1 MKRVSLKSDAKR
13 ALAAYNKLP
22 SYSIQEDILQRLVE
36 EYPDH
41 KNVGAVD
48 TKVKLLNLFY
58 STGIQAT
65 NLMTA
70 HILSIKDIDARLKAG
85 DKSLVAEIATLKLTN
100 GDVRFN
106 YSFATKYCA
115 LHQPTKYPIYDSIVA
130 DTFESLFVQGY
141 LPKYTYSRTNSKL
154 PNTFTKGEFAAKLKE
169 YDFFVDLYKYFME
182 LFDLTEFTVRKVDA
196 YIWGA
201 FKVAGEDFEIERLA
215 KLDKSNIAEVKI
227 E

>member
-1 MKRVSLKSDAKR
+1 MKRVSLKSDAER
-13 ALAAYNKLP
+13 ALAAYDKLP

-36 EYPDH
+36 EYSDH
-41 KNVGAVD
+41 KNAGAVD

-65 NLMTA
+65 NLMAA

-85 DKSLVAEIATLKLTN
+85 DKSLVAEIATLELTN

-141 LPKYTYSRTNSKL
+141 LPKYTYSRTKSKL
-154 PNTFTKGEFAAKLKE
+154 PNTFTKGEFVAKLKE

-182 LFDLTEFTVRKVDA
+182 LFDLTEFTVREVDA

-227 E
+227 

>member
-1 MKRVSLKSDAKR
+1 MKRVSLKSDAER

-22 SYSIQEDILQRLVE
+22 SYSIQEDILQRLVKK
-36 EYPDH
+36 YPDH
-41 KNVGAVD
+41 KNAGAVD

-65 NLMTA
+65 NLMAA
-70 HILSIKDIDARLKAG
+70 HILLIKDIDARLKAG
-85 DKSLVAEIATLKLTN
+85 DKSLVAEIATLKLSN

-141 LPKYTYSRTNSKL
+141 FPKYTYSRTKSKL

-169 YDFFVDLYKYFME
+169 YDFFVDFYKYFME
-182 LFDLTEFTVRKVDA
+182 LFDLTKFTVREVDA

-227 E
+227 

>member
-1 MKRVSLKSDAKR
+1 MKSVSLKLDAER
-13 ALAAYNKLP
+13 ALAAYDKLP
-22 SYSIQEDILQRLVE
+22 SYSIQEDILKHLVKE
-36 EYPDH
+36 HPDH
-41 KNVGAVD
+41 KNVGAVE

-70 HILSIKDIDARLKAG
+70 HILLIKDIDARLEAG
-85 DKSLVAEIATLKLTN
+85 DKSLVAEIATLELTN

-141 LPKYTYSRTNSKL
+141 LPKYAYSRTKSKL

-215 KLDKSNIAEVKI
+215 KLDKKSIAEVKI
-227 E
+227 

>member
-1 MKRVSLKSDAKR
+1 MKKVSLKSDAKR
-13 ALAAYNKLP
+13 ALAAYDKLP
-22 SYSIQEDILQRLVE
+22 SYSIQEDILKRLVK

-41 KNVGAVD
+41 KNAGAVD

-65 NLMTA
+65 NLTTA
-70 HILSIKDIDARLKAG
+70 HILSIKDIDARLEAG

-141 LPKYTYSRTNSKL
+141 FPKYTYSRTKSKL

-169 YDFFVDLYKYFME
+169 YDFFVDFYKYFME
-182 LFDLTEFTVRKVDA
+182 LFDLTEFKVREVDA

-227 E
+227 

>member
-182 LFDLTEFTVRKVDA
+182 LFDLTEFTVREIDA

-215 KLDKSNIAEVKI
+215 KLDKSNIVEVKI
-227 E
+227 